1 MHEGLP
7 LQRIKVIVNMVFT
20 LGDAAPYRNQLE
32 AIMDGLPEEYASI
45 VTMLQNRT
53 DQSSISEITSLL
65 IAQESSWMYFLYGKS
80 DQLTITSPTYI
91 C

>member
-1 MHEGLP
+1 MHEGIP
-7 LQRIKVIVNMVFT
+7 LHRIKVIVNMVFT

-65 IAQESSWMYFLYGKS
+65 IAQESSWMYFLYGKK
-80 DQLTITSPTYI
+80 
-91 C
+91 